1 MRALERIA
9 SVLMVAALLWAATS
23 YIEVCTKNLSGIDGS
38 EPHYSE
44 YNLYMLLYDW
54 RIDNEQ

>member
-1 MRALERIA
+1 MKTLERIV

-23 YIEVCTKNLSGIDGS
+23 HIEVCTKNLSGIVGS

-44 YNLYMLLYDW
+44 YNLYTILMEV
-54 RIDNEQ
+54 IK